1 MSVAIGTKLGPY
13 EILSALGAGGMGE
26 VYRARDTKLNR
37 DVAIKVL
44 LDLFA
49 NDPERLARFQRE
61 AQVLASLNHPNIAH
75 IYGLEESKGIRAL
88 VMELVEGP
96 TLADRIA
103 QGPIA
108 LDDALPVARQIV
120 EALEAA
126 HEQGIIHRDLKPAN
140 IKLRPDGTVK
150 ALDFG
155 LAKLTD
161 PVGAASGPASA
172 SMSPTLSIQA
182 TYAGVILGTAA
193 YMSPEQA
200 RGKEVDKRTDI
211 WAFGVVFY
219 EMLTGQRLFAGE
231 EISDTLA
238 SVLKTDPNWS
248 ALPADTPGSIRQL
261 LRRCLEKDRRERLP
275 DIGSARLDIKDA
287 HAEPKGTVTPVA
299 PTLSRT
305 RERVAWG
312 AACLFLTLGGVLGVS
327 YFRKPADPPE
337 LRTDILTPVTLD
349 PMSFAI
355 SPDAR
360 QVVFVASGDGPTR
373 LWLRP
378 LDATT
383 AQPLPGTEGA
393 AYPFWSPNSRS
404 VGFFAKNKLRRLDL
418 GAGLPQPLAD
428 VTTLGRGG
436 TWSPDGVILFS
447 RNGIS
452 GLYRVPASGGE
463 TVVATKLGAGQ
474 INNTFPQFLPGGRQF
489 IFYARGQADA
499 QGIYLGSLDTA
510 ETKRLVATTSAGA
523 YAPPGW
529 LLFLR
534 GGTLVARRF
543 DTAQGTLTGDPVT
556 VADPVGADAFSA
568 AIGVSVSAAGPMLY
582 RAGAASRRQLT
593 WFDRSGKALGT
604 LGTPDDNNL
613 IAPAVS
619 PDGQRVAVHRNLQGN
634 NDVWLIDAVRTSRFT
649 VDPGSDGFP
658 LWSPDGSRIAFRS
671 NRKGHFDLY
680 VKASSGAGG
689 EDLLVES
696 PRVKTPNDWSRD
708 GRYLL
713 YTVTDDPKT
722 GFDQWVLPLEGDRK
736 PFPFLNA
743 IWDEQNGQFSPD
755 GRWVA
760 YQSNE
765 SGRHEIYVRPFP
777 GPGGQML
784 VSTAG
789 GISPRWSPDGKE
801 LYYIAPDATLMA
813 APMIVKGATIE
824 PGTPAP
830 LFRSRIWGG
839 GTDLYQREQYDV
851 ARRDGR
857 FLINVTTD
865 DTVTAPITLL
875 QNWKPKP

>member
-248 ALPADTPGSIRQL
+248 ALPADTPASIRRL

-275 DIGSARLDIKDA
+275 DIGSARLDVKDA
-287 HAEPKGTVTPVA
+287 HAAPDESVVSVA
-299 PTLSRT
+299 PAPSRT

-312 AACLFLTLGGVLGVS
+312 AACLLHTLGGVLGVT

-337 LRTDILTPVTLD
+337 LRTDIVTPATPD
-349 PMSFAI
+349 PVSFAI
-355 SPDAR
+355 APDGR
-360 QVVFVASGDGPTR
+360 QVVFVASGDGPTQ

-378 LDATT
+378 LGATT
-383 AQPLPGTEGA
+383 AQRLPGTDGA
-393 AYPFWSPNSRS
+393 TYPFWSPTSRS
-404 VGFFAKNKLRRLDL
+404 VAFFANNKLKRLDF
-418 GAGLPQPLAD
+418 GAGLPQVLAD
-428 VTTLGRGG
+428 VPNGIGG
-436 TWSPDGVILFS
+436 TWNSDDVILFS
-447 RNGIS
+447 RGLAQA
-452 GLYRVPASGGE
+452 LYRVAESGGQA
-463 TVVATKLGAGQ
+463 VAATKLGAGH
-474 INNTFPQFLPGGRQF
+474 ISHRFPQFLPGGRQF
-489 IFYARGQADA
+489 IFYASGQTDT
-499 QGIYLGSLDTA
+499 QGIYLGSLDHTD
-510 ETKRLVATTSAGA
+510 TRRLVATTTAAA

-529 LLFLR
+529 LLFIR

-543 DTAQGTLTGDPVT
+543 DTTQGTLTGDPLT
-556 VADPVGADAFSA
+556 VADGVYQSQFGASA
-568 AIGVSVSAAGPMLY
+568 VSTSAAGPLMY
-582 RAGAASRRQLT
+582 RTGAPSRRQLT

-604 LGTPDDNNL
+604 MGSPDDNNL
-613 IAPAVS
+613 AAPAVS
-619 PDGQRVAVHRNLQGN
+619 PDGQRVAVNRTVQDKT
-634 NDVWLIDAVRTSRFT
+634 DVWLIDAVRASRFT
-649 VDPGSDGFP
+649 VGPSNNAFP
-658 LWSPDGSRIAFRS
+658 VWSPDGSRIAFNS
-671 NRKGHFDLY
+671 SRKGHSDLY
-680 VKASSGAGG
+680 VKASTGAGG

-696 PRVKTPNDWSRD
+696 PRAKIFSDWSRD
-708 GRYLL
+708 GRNLL
-713 YTVTDDPKT
+713 YSVADDPTT
-722 GFDQWVLPLEGDRK
+722 GVDLWTLPLDSDRK
-736 PFPFLNA
+736 TWPFLNA
-743 IWDEQNGQFSPD
+743 TYEERYGHFSPD

-765 SGRHEIYVRPFP
+765 SGRLEIYVTPFP
-777 GPGGQML
+777 GPGGHSL

-789 GISPRWSPDGKE
+789 GIWPRWSPNGKE
-801 LYYIAPDATLMA
+801 LYYIAPNAMLMA
-813 APMIVKGATIE
+813 APIAVKGAALE
-824 PGTPAP
+824 RGAPVP

-839 GTDLYQREQYDV
+839 GTELGQREQYDV
-851 ARRDGR
+851 ARDGR

-865 DTVTAPITLL
+865 DTVTSPITLL

>member
-1 MSVAIGTKLGPY
+1 MSLIAGTCLGPY
-13 EILSALGAGGMGE
+13 EILSPLGSGGMGE

-44 LDLFA
+44 PDLFA
-49 NDPERLARFQRE
+49 SDPERLARFQRE
-61 AQVLASLNHPNIAH
+61 AQVLASLNHPNISH
-75 IYGLEESKGIRAL
+75 IYGLEESHGIRAL

-108 LDDALPVARQIV
+108 LDDALLVARQIA

-150 ALDFG
+150 VLDFG
-155 LAKLTD
+155 LAKLAD
-161 PVGAASGPASA
+161 PVGVASGPASA

-238 SVLKTDPNWS
+238 SVLRTDPNWS
-248 ALPADTPGSIRQL
+248 ALPADTPASIRRL
-261 LRRCLEKDRRERLP
+261 LRRCLEKDRKERLP
-275 DIGSARLDIKDA
+275 DIVGARLDIKDA
-287 HAEPKGTVTPVA
+287 HAEPKGLLPPVA
-299 PTLSRT
+299 PAPSRT
-305 RERVAWG
+305 RERLAWG

-337 LRTDILTPVTLD
+337 LRTDIITPATPD

-373 LWLRP
+373 LWLRW

-404 VGFFAKNKLRRLDL
+404 VGFVANNKLKRLDL

-436 TWSPDGVILFS
+436 TWSSDGVILFS
-447 RNGIS
+447 RNGTS

-463 TVVATKLGAGQ
+463 TVVATKLGASQ

-529 LLFLR
+529 LLFIR
-534 GGTLVARRF
+534 GATLVARRF

-568 AIGVSVSAAGPMLY
+568 ASAVSVSAAGPMLY

-593 WFDRSGKALGT
+593 WFDRSGKALET
-604 LGTPDDNNL
+604 LGTPDDNNF

-619 PDGQRVAVHRNLQGN
+619 PDGRRVAVHRTVQGN
-634 NDVWLIDAVRTSRFT
+634 IDVWLIDAVRTSRFT

-658 LWSPDGSRIAFRS
+658 VWSPDGSRIAFRS

-777 GPGGQML
+777 GPGGQLL

-789 GISPRWSPDGKE
+789 GISPRWRPDGKE

-813 APMIVKGATIE
+813 APLAVKGGTLE

-839 GTDLYQREQYDV
+839 GTDLYQRDQYDV
-851 ARRDGR
+851 ARDGR

-865 DTVTAPITLL
+865 DTVTSPITLL
-875 QNWKPKP
+875 QNWKPEP